1 MSFILEVGICEFRRN
16 IYLRRYMLEEV
27 LENIKK
33 KGFQKDFELLEISIS
48 DGFIRIPLGKISSL
62 ALIE

>member
-1 MSFILEVGICEFRRN
+1 
-16 IYLRRYMLEEV
+16 MLEEV

-33 KGFQKDFELLEISIS
+33 KGFQKDFELLEISTS

-62 ALIE
+62 ALIEE